1 MAEAKGNRYAY
12 TARDAAGNTR
22 TGIIQADSQ
31 TAAAK
36 RLQAM
41 GLAPLAIRADSGG
54 GKKGGGVSFGGKKN
68 KKVKAKTLSQFARQ
82 FSTMIEAGLPLI
94 RILSVLSDQ
103 TDHPT
108 MQRVLPLVRADV
120 ESGQSLSTA
129 FARHPM
135 VFPPL
140 TIGMIAAGEV
150 SGNLG
155 GSMNLV
161 ANNYERE
168 ASLRSKIISALMY
181 PMVVLGMAVLMV
193 IAMLLFVVPTFVGVF
208 ANLGGELP
216 LPTRILVS
224 LSESAKFFVPVLSIA
239 GFGFA
244 RWWRAHGQDKKI
256 RKVIDPLKLKLP
268 IFGKFFQ
275 KIAVA
280 RFSRTFSSLLTSGV
294 PMLQTLDIVAATSG
308 SIVVSDAL
316 QEVREAVRGG
326 KPVAATMADHDVF
339 PALVVQM
346 VSTGEE
352 TGAMGDM
359 LDKVADFY
367 EGEVDTAAATLTS
380 VLEPIMIVFLA
391 AIVGG
396 MVVALYM
403 PMFSVFNLIE

>member
-1 MAEAKGNRYAY
+1 MADAKGNRYAY
-12 TARDAAGNTR
+12 TARDASGATR

-41 GLAPLAIRADSGG
+41 GLAPLAIRAENGG
-54 GKKGGGVSFGGKKN
+54 GKKGGGLSFGGKN

-103 TDHPT
+103 ADHVT
-108 MQRVLPLVRADV
+108 MQRTLPLVRADV

-140 TIGMIAAGEV
+140 MIGMIAAGEV
-150 SGNLG
+150 SGSLG
-155 GSMNLV
+155 GAMNLV

-208 ANLGGELP
+208 SSLGGDLP
-216 LPTRILVS
+216 LPTQILVS
-224 LSESAKFFVPVLSIA
+224 LSESAKYFVPVMVVGAI
-239 GFGFA
+239 GFG
-244 RWWRAHGQDKKI
+244 RWWRSHGQDRAI
-256 RKVIDPLKLKLP
+256 RKVIDPLKLKMP
-268 IFGKFFQ
+268 VFGKFFQ

-308 SIVVSDAL
+308 SLVVSEAL
-316 QEVREAVRGG
+316 QDVREAVRGG
-326 KPVAATMADHDVF
+326 KPVASTMADHDVF
-339 PALVVQM
+339 PTLVVQM
-346 VSTGEE
+346 ISTGEE
-352 TGAMGDM
+352 TGSMGEM